1 MLEKD
6 KLLHFIVCENL
17 LMVFAI
23 VFRFIGLGN
32 WAYLIAFVLAFG
44 AGIWKES
51 RDKRKTGLF
60 DRMDIVF
67 DFLGAFA
74 GIVLV
79 SLAGVC

>member
-6 KLLHFIVCENL
+6 KLIHFIVCETIV
-17 LMVFAI
+17 MVLSIALRFA
-23 VFRFIGLGN
+23 GLGN
-32 WAYLIAFVLAFG
+32 LAYPIAFVVALA

-51 RDKRKTGLF
+51 RDKKKTGLF